1 MKAEQ
6 SKKQQEYPKK
16 RPHGKE
22 GDDDKNVINA
32 NLVHGY
38 PPVELPVPQPTK
50 RLRIDNTATSIQS
63 REPSATVTGKRTRE
77 QTNDTIKTRD
87 TWRKG
92 IEAFKIAP
100 APAPQRRIVRAKKPP
115 TPKNHANLKPQPPV
129 ELPISFQSKRPANPT
144 EDWRK
149 RRKTIKSFA
158 VEPLKTPM
166 EQLKDNQ
173 QKINAKSAGGVSMQQ
188 FAKLLP
194 GRNTPTD
201 VTKLTTD
208 VKARTNLK
216 TKNKDELGSPISR
229 NFYNKLNTLTD
240 NQQKKSSWTTTN
252 EQTINVN
259 SQHIS
264 LQELCKGVGL
274 TEPGIRNENSGIK
287 SLVRSAYGPD
297 PDPKADQIINLYLE
311 HGTNEDIEAL
321 NSAASEYS
329 ANIKT
334 EGHHY
339 KGELCNAAALKQL
352 SQAAPSPSPTTTL
365 SAPAMAPIPSAPPAP
380 TITHPPSPPTAT
392 PSPHPINVAVRPDMV
407 NLTIPEAQA
416 TLPEDIIEMPVN
428 NTEMQQQEA
437 ALQKANQEEAATKAQ
452 QNTQAAN
459 NEEKIEEIAENTM
472 AMNNIAKENAAAMAM
487 AEQQVAAEQQ
497 HVEQP
502 VDNQS
507 CGLAKEAVKH
517 AVRNDAVK
525 TGLENTE
532 GLERPLNNGVE
543 KVEEKVA
550 DTISSNTPSHG
561 GG

>member
-1 MKAEQ
+1 MKTEQ

-22 GDDDKNVINA
+22 GDDDKNVIDA
-32 NLVHGY
+32 SLDHGY

-50 RLRIDNTATSIQS
+50 RPRINNTATSIQS
-63 REPSATVTGKRTRE
+63 REPSATVTGKSTRK

-87 TWRKG
+87 NWRNG
-92 IEAFKIAP
+92 IEVFKI
-100 APAPQRRIVRAKKPP
+100 APAPQRRIVRVKKSP

-166 EQLKDNQ
+166 EQRKDNQ

-201 VTKLTTD
+201 VTKLITD
-208 VKARTNLK
+208 VRARTNLK

-252 EQTINVN
+252 EQTIDVN

-334 EGHHY
+334 EGHHF

-365 SAPAMAPIPSAPPAP
+365 STPAMAPIPSAPPAP

-472 AMNNIAKENAAAMAM
+472 AMNSEVQAEAAAENAI
-487 AEQQVAAEQQ
+487 AEDQAIADQQ
-497 HVEQP
+497 HEEQLEQP
-502 VDNQS
+502 VDTCNE
-507 CGLAKEAVKH
+507 LVKDVIEHKTAKSVYEETPDLQMPIEKATEVKK
-517 AVRNDAVK
+517 AA
-525 TGLENTE
+525 
-532 GLERPLNNGVE
+532 
-543 KVEEKVA
+543 
-550 DTISSNTPSHG
+550 SNLGAKIG
-561 GG
+561 G